1 MNKVE
6 FTVIEAADLYGISR
20 QKIYKDLK
28 NGNLSKNRKAKLDL
42 AELLR
47 SYGEP
52 KNVNDTVNVV
62 HTKLT
67 SVDMSIDIENLKQQL
82 RDSKER
88 EALYQE
94 REQFYQDQIR
104 SLTDSV
110 KLLEH
115 KKTSEPE
122 RRRGLLGRI
131 FN

>member
-1 MNKVE
+1 MDKVE
-6 FTVIEAADLYGISR
+6 FTVIETAELYGVSR

-28 NGNLSKNRKAKLDL
+28 NGNLSKNRKGKLDL
-42 AELLR
+42 SELLR
-47 SYGEP
+47 GYGEP
-52 KNVNDTVNVV
+52 KSVNDSVNSV
-62 HTKLT
+62 HTKFTTVDT
-67 SVDMSIDIENLKQQL
+67 SVDIENLKQQL
-82 RDSKER
+82 RESKER

-115 KKTSEPE
+115 KKSPDPE
-122 RRRGLLGRI
+122 RKRGLLGLL

>member
-1 MNKVE
+1 MDKVE
-6 FTVIEAADLYGISR
+6 FTVIEAAELYSFSR
-20 QKIYKDLK
+20 QKVYKDLK
-28 NGNLSKNRKAKLDL
+28 NGNLSKNRKGKLDL
-42 AELLR
+42 SELLR

-52 KNVNDTVNVV
+52 RNVNDGVNTV

-67 SVDMSIDIENLKQQL
+67 SVDIENLKQQL
-82 RDSKER
+82 RESKER

-115 KKTSEPE
+115 KKSSEPE
-122 RRRGLLGRI
+122 RKRGLLGLL

>member
-1 MNKVE
+1 MDKVE
-6 FTVIEAADLYGISR
+6 FTVIEAAELYGFSR

-28 NGNLSKNRKAKLDL
+28 NGNLSKNRKGKLDL
-42 AELLR
+42 SELLR

-52 KNVNDTVNVV
+52 RNVNGDVNAV
-62 HTKLT
+62 HTKFTAVDT
-67 SVDMSIDIENLKQQL
+67 SMDIENIKQQL
-82 RDSKER
+82 RESKER

-115 KKTSEPE
+115 KKAVEPE
-122 RRRGLLGRI
+122 RKRGLLGLL